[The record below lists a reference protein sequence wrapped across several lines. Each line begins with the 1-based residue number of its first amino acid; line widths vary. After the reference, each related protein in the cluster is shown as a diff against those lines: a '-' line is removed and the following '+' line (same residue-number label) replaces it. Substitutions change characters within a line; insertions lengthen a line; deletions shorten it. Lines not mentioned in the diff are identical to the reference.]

1 MELPD
6 SLKLAV
12 SQMTKIPGV
21 GEKTALRQILTIC
34 RWEAEQLHELG
45 SSISKLSGLQSCS
58 QCGFYCDEG
67 LCQVCGDQN
76 RNDMGT
82 ICVVESITDFIAIE
96 RSETFKGTYHILGGV
111 LNPLLG
117 VGPEELNIPKF
128 IERVKS
134 RGTKEVILAVNP
146 SVEGDATCSY
156 IHQEIPDDVKVE
168 RIGFG
173 IPMGGNLEYLDSM
186 TITKALENRKRLD

>member
-21 GEKTALRQILTIC
+21 GEKTALRQVLTIC
-34 RWEAEQLHELG
+34 KWEKEQLKELG
-45 SSISKLSGLQSCS
+45 DSLSQLSELKSCS
-58 QCGFYCDEG
+58 QCGFYSDES
-67 LCQVCGDQN
+67 LCQVCSDDE
-76 RNDMGT
+76 RNETGV

-96 RSETFKGTYHILGGV
+96 RSNTFRGTYHILGGV

-117 VGPEELNIPKF
+117 VGPEELNIPNF
-128 IERVKS
+128 IDRVKS
-134 RGTKEVILAVNP
+134 RGVTEVILAVNP

-156 IHQEIPDDVKVE
+156 IHQEIPENVKVE

-186 TITKALENRKRLD
+186 TITKALENRKSLD